1 MRALAH
7 AGAILLA
14 LGGAGFIALY
24 AMVAV
29 DRLGSDTDMREV
41 AALAGIGVAAL
52 VAALLLE
59 LAVLCRRGALLVEF
73 LRMPPLWLSFALF
86 VLVGIGG
93 GLAIWLDRV
102 PAAEPFIA
110 IVGVVAIAMFFWRLA
125 TRWSPQR
132 RAPAHTMLVTMAWG
146 MVVATTAAVVMQLAF
161 VAAGVGGIVAGLRI
175 AEVQIPGGLLDTLLA
190 EDFIEASGSELA
202 GTATVGL
209 FVMLAYAVA
218 APLTEELT
226 KFLGVVV
233 VLRRRVLT
241 RYTVFVAGISAGL
254 GFAVVETIGY
264 ALGAGEGWLLVLML
278 RAPVTLIH
286 VTGTSLVA
294 CGWYLQQQR
303 GGLPLAGYF
312 AAAVLVHAAWNGLLV
327 SVMLASAAM
336 PSTGDPDPALV
347 IAVLGA
353 LGLMAVLLASCLAW
367 VIANARR
374 WGREFSDP
382 PVSLAPA
389 TVFSAPRPALY
400 SVERVPSVSGPLS
413 REV

>member
-7 AGAILLA
+7 VGAVLLA

-24 AMVAV
+24 TMVAV
-29 DRLGSDTDMREV
+29 DRLGPEDDLREV
-41 AALAGIGVAAL
+41 SALAGIGVAAL
-52 VAALLLE
+52 VAALLIE
-59 LAVLCRRGALLVEF
+59 LAVLRRRGVVLVEH
-73 LRMPPLWLSFALF
+73 LRMPPLWLSFAMF

-93 GLAIWLDRV
+93 GLAVWSNRV
-102 PAAEPFIA
+102 PVIEPLIA
-110 IVGVVAIAMFFWRLA
+110 IVGVLAIAMFFWRLA
-125 TRWSPQR
+125 TRWSPRR
-132 RAPAHTMLVTMAWG
+132 RAPAHTMLATMAWG

-161 VAAGVGGIVAGLRI
+161 VAAGIGGIVAGLRV
-175 AEVQIPGGLLDTLLA
+175 ADVQIPGGLLDTLLA

-226 KFLGVVV
+226 KFFGVVV
-233 VLRRRVLT
+233 VLRRRGLT

-264 ALGAGEGWLLVLML
+264 ALGAGEGWLLVLLL

-294 CGWYLQQQR
+294 CGWYLQQRR
-303 GGLPLAGYF
+303 GGFPLVGYF
-312 AAAVLVHAAWNGLLV
+312 VAAVLVHAAWNGLLV
-327 SVMLASAAM
+327 SMMLASAAI

-353 LGLMAVLLASCLAW
+353 LALMGLLLTSCLLW

-382 PVSLAPA
+382 LVPLTPA
-389 TVFSAPRPALY
+389 GAFSAPRPAL
-400 SVERVPSVSGPLS
+400 SNVERIPSVSRPMS